1 MAELLPWAQHRFGLS
16 GEPSERYFGGS
27 SFGGICALYMAMRFP
42 GEWAGVMVESPSF
55 WAGDGRYMADVAQ
68 HDKGWPNRMYL
79 AMGEFEYTGFRG
91 TERVVSLLRTCKTE
105 SENLFNSEAST
116 AEAKDVLPS
125 PSSTEQQEDQD
136 SFEELLSRGRQLDD
150 SFEDIGPE
158 GSEECCSVEELTE
171 WARRE
176 KLGTKFVSAIGEVV
190 KNGGLRKVNDKFL
203 LEELNIRLLPMRRTI
218 LNAIKR
224 KLVGNKT
231 VRFGEVEKFEPI
243 LINKPKFSKCP
254 WIDLAEIEER
264 NDQATLR
271 AAMRTWRFCATGL
284 DGQEERSLM
293 YDAFNAWKPKPKG
306 ILEMF
311 QDMLEEGIVPRACPG
326 EHTECQG
333 KK

>member
-1 MAELLPWAQHRFGLS
+1 MQERFTSRCPVPELQ
-16 GEPSERYFGGS
+16 
-27 SFGGICALYMAMRFP
+27 
-42 GEWAGVMVESPSF
+42 
-55 WAGDGRYMADVAQ
+55 
-68 HDKGWPNRMYL
+68 
-79 AMGEFEYTGFRG
+79 
-91 TERVVSLLRTCKTE
+91 
-105 SENLFNSEAST
+105 
-116 AEAKDVLPS
+116 
-125 PSSTEQQEDQD
+125 
-136 SFEELLSRGRQLDD
+136 
-150 SFEDIGPE
+150 
-158 GSEECCSVEELTE
+158 ECCSVEELTE
-171 WARRE
+171 WAQRE

-203 LEELNIRLLPMRRTI
+203 LEELKIRLPPMRRTI

-293 YDAFNAWKPKPKG
+293 YDAFNAWKPKPKAG
-306 ILEMF
+306 SCVLGWILWIHLLIHWILHDSSSLASRDIF
-311 QDMLEEGIVPRACPG
+311 DSAPINRSWP
-326 EHTECQG
+326 
-333 KK
+333 